1 LLFKLTVESLV
12 PQLLT
17 KPLLGIIAAVFLHHL
32 MAAIIELKF
41 APLQL
46 KKFVMVAVVIGKAH
60 RSEQQEKQNNQDVFH
75 GLLHSVLLV
84 IG

>member
-12 PQLLT
+12 PQLLSQ
-17 KPLLGIIAAVFLHHL
+17 PLLGIVRTLFLHQL
-32 MAAIIELKF
+32 VAAI
-41 APLQL
+41 LQL
-46 KKFVMVAVVIGKAH
+46 QLALLLTKKPVMVAVVIGKAH

-75 GLLHSVLLV
+75 GLLHSVLLI